1 MGYSGGI
8 YVAKAERPAA
18 LGELAVLWKKDFPG
32 GWHELQLDGFPERSA
47 LHEVVTATGA
57 PALVAV
63 VLDSDMAHVEAL
75 SPAGVS
81 WAAHLHPDNAESFGA
96 PPLRHTPDEI
106 ADLAVAWSAEA
117 GLSADPEALRAVL
130 TAKNTFAEETFTE
143 LLTALGVS
151 PR

>member
-8 YVAKAERPAA
+8 YVAKAERPEA
-18 LGELAVLWKKDFPG
+18 LGELAVLWEKDFPG
-32 GWHELQLDGFPERSA
+32 GWHELQLDGFPESSA
-47 LHEVVTATGA
+47 LPEVVTTTGA

-81 WAAHLHPDNAESFGA
+81 WSAYLHPDNAESFGA
-96 PPLRHTPDEI
+96 PPLPHSPDEI
-106 ADLAVAWSAEA
+106 TELAVAWSAEA
-117 GLSADPEALRAVL
+117 GLRADPEAVRAAL

-143 LLTALGVS
+143 LLAALGLS
-151 PR
+151 PS